1 MLCMERKVEI
11 SRSRVKFLP
20 KLFQKLILITGALAA
35 FTVIAAAQIPEFVAR
50 DGNISGTVL
59 SQGDDR
65 TLSQIAVGLKSST
78 LGIFRSVLT
87 DYSGHFEVR
96 GLPAGTYEI
105 VVEESGYEPLQTK
118 AQLEGSPLKLVLHLK
133 LSQWLQARRN
143 RYTVSVRDLKI
154 PGKAKTELQKGLE
167 RVGRNDPAG
176 GLEHFQKATEL
187 SPEYYEAYY
196 HRGTME
202 MKLGHRDQAMQS
214 FQTAIELSGGEYA
227 WAEFG
232 LAYLLYLEG
241 KASEAEPIVRRG
253 LEVDGNSP
261 DGHAILGMVL
271 MRLDRLEEAEKSA
284 QEAVLKK
291 PDYAEAYLVLADVC
305 VRRHEYR
312 VQIENLDAYLRLAP
326 NGPASAKV
334 REVRVTTLR
343 ILSERAENQG
353 NRE

>member
-1 MLCMERKVEI
+1 MNRKVEM
-11 SRSRVKFLP
+11 SRPRAKFLP
-20 KLFQKLILITGALAA
+20 KLILKFMLIIGVLSA
-35 FTVIAAAQIPEFVAR
+35 IAATASAQSSDFVAT

-65 TLSQIAVGLKSST
+65 TLSQIAVGLKSQS

-105 VVEESGYEPLQTK
+105 VVEESGYEPLQTN
-118 AQLEGSPLKLVLHLK
+118 AQLAGSQLKLVLHLK

-154 PGKAKTELQKGLE
+154 PDKARAELKKGLE
-167 RVGRNDPAG
+167 RVGKNDPAG
-176 GLEHFQKATEL
+176 GLQHFQKATEV

-202 MKLGHRDQAMQS
+202 MRLGNRDQAMQS
-214 FQTAIELSGGEYA
+214 FQAAIELSGGGYA

-284 QEAVLKK
+284 QEALLRK
-291 PDYAEAYLVLADVC
+291 PDYAEAYLVLADVYA
-305 VRRHEYR
+305 RRHEYR
-312 VQIENLDAYLRLAP
+312 AQIQSLDAYLKLEP
-326 NGPASAKV
+326 QGPANEKV
-334 REVRVTTLR
+334 RQVRAATLK
-343 ILSERAENQG
+343 ILSERAENPG